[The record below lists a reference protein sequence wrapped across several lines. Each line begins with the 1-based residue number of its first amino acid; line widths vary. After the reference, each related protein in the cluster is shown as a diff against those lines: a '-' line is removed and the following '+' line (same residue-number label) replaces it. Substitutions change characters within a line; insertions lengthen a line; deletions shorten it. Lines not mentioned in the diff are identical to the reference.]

1 MFNASNETN
10 WENGTSTP
18 SGTSSTSL
26 TPYHILSLVILVL
39 ETIVGSFTNGLMVIV
54 NLNNLLTHRKLGSCD
69 SILTCLGLS
78 RFIFMW
84 LIFNVFFVS
93 YLAPNFS
100 EIGLTFNYVV
110 LFFNYLCLWFATW
123 LSTFYCVRI
132 VNIQRYIFTAFKT
145 HFDDLLPLLIL
156 VSVLI
161 SASCSNPAA
170 ENGINQIFN
179 MNSYGS
185 EKNSTSF
192 VGIGQNFATYSI
204 LCVMGSIP
212 PFALFCV
219 SAGLVVHSLVRH
231 MKKMK
236 EQERTGFREPAL
248 DAHYR
253 AVKMMAAFF
262 MFFLLYM
269 IAFNVYGLEYTEDGM
284 LSCILTFLIGA
295 YPSLHSV
302 LLVNG
307 NHKLRNTCVW
317 ILQKANFCQKEDS
330 VSSMQKNERK
340 QGMTSE
346 NCQAK

>member
-18 SGTSSTSL
+18 SGSSSTSL

-54 NLNNLLTHRKLGSCD
+54 NLISLLTNRKLGSCD

-84 LIFNVFFVS
+84 LVLYAFFIT
-93 YLAPNFS
+93 YLAPNFKG
-100 EIGLTFNYVV
+100 IGLTFYYLV

-132 VNIQRYIFTAFKT
+132 VNIQRYIFTVFKT
-145 HFDDLLPLLIL
+145 HFDDLLPFLIL
-156 VSVLI
+156 VSVVI
-161 SASCSNPAA
+161 SASCSNSAA
-170 ENGINQIFN
+170 ESGINQTFD
-179 MNSYGS
+179 MSRFGS
-185 EKNSTSF
+185 EKNSLA
-192 VGIGQNFATYSI
+192 GIGENFATFLI

-219 SAGLVVHSLVRH
+219 SAGLVVHSLLRH

-236 EQERTGFREPAL
+236 AQERTGFREPAL
-248 DAHYR
+248 DAHCR
-253 AVKMMAAFF
+253 AIKMMAAFF
-262 MFFLLYM
+262 MFFFLY
-269 IAFNVYGLEYTEDGM
+269 ITALNLHGSGNTTED
-284 LSCILTFLIGA
+284 LRSCIAIFFIGA

-307 NHKLRNTCVW
+307 NHKLRNTCVR
-317 ILQKANFCQKEDS
+317 ILQKANCYQKEVIETISD
-330 VSSMQKNERK
+330 
-340 QGMTSE
+340 
-346 NCQAK
+346 

>member
-10 WENGTSTP
+10 WQNGTSTP

-26 TPYHILSLVILVL
+26 TPYHILSLVILLL

-54 NLNNLLTHRKLGSCD
+54 NLISLLTHRKLGSCD
-69 SILTCLGLS
+69 LILTCLGLS

-84 LIFNVFFVS
+84 LVSYMFFIS

-100 EIGLTFNYVV
+100 GTGSTFYYVL

-132 VNIQRYIFTAFKT
+132 VNIQRYIFTVFKT
-145 HFDDLLPLLIL
+145 HFDDLLPFFIL
-156 VSVLI
+156 VSVVI
-161 SASCSNPAA
+161 SASCSNSAA
-170 ENGINQIFN
+170 ESGINQTFN
-179 MNSYGS
+179 MSRFGS
-185 EKNSTSF
+185 EKNSF
-192 VGIGQNFATYSI
+192 VEIGENFATYST
-204 LCVMGSIP
+204 LCAIVSIP

-219 SAGLVVHSLVRH
+219 SAGLVVHSLLRH

-236 EQERTGFREPAL
+236 AQERTGFREPAL

-253 AVKMMAAFF
+253 AVKMMATFF
-262 MFFLLYM
+262 MFFFLYM
-269 IAFNVYGLEYTEDGM
+269 IAFNLCGSGNTKED
-284 LSCILTFLIGA
+284 LQSCIVIFLIGA

-307 NHKLRNTCVW
+307 NYKLKNTCVW
-317 ILQKANFCQKEDS
+317 ILQKGNCYQKEVIETIRD
-330 VSSMQKNERK
+330 
-340 QGMTSE
+340 
-346 NCQAK
+346 